1 MNEFF
6 RFLYC
11 CLFEEMF
18 GHDLALYL
26 DSHIKFLQNGNIYV
40 AIACYMMCFS
50 LTTVIAYYYI
60 IDHPKLANFPG
71 WLMFLYVCIVLNTLS
86 GWLWVRD
93 IELGSSIGF
102 GIVNGLLSIPVYI
115 IFSFLCK
122 WHSRHSTK
130 VPI

>member
-1 MNEFF
+1 
-6 RFLYC
+6 
-11 CLFEEMF
+11 
-18 GHDLALYL
+18 
-26 DSHIKFLQNGNIYV
+26 
-40 AIACYMMCFS
+40 MMCLS
-50 LTTVIAYYYI
+50 LTIVIAYYYI

-71 WLMFLYVCIVLNTLS
+71 WMMFLYVCIVVNTLS

-122 WHSRHSTK
+122 WRKPS
-130 VPI
+130 VNPVL

>member
-11 CLFEEMF
+11 CLFEDIF

-26 DSHIKFLQNGNIYV
+26 DGHITFLQQGNMFV
-40 AIACYMMCFS
+40 TIACYMMCLS
-50 LTTVIAYYYI
+50 LTIVIAYYYI

-71 WLMFLYVCIVLNTLS
+71 WMMFLYVCIVVNTLS
-86 GWLWVRD
+86 GWLWVRNV
-93 IELGSSIGF
+93 ELGSSIGF
-102 GIVNGLLSIPVYI
+102 GIVNGLLSIPIYI

-122 WHSRHSTK
+122 WRSRHSSK